1 MKYKY
6 LVSGFYGM
14 NNGQTGFSENV
25 VENNRKLNNVDEI
38 DKGRMLGQ
46 VQFVHIHDNIL
57 ILTTHQYNLIHIHP

>member
-25 VENNRKLNNVDEI
+25 VENNRKLNTIE
-38 DKGRMLGQ
+38 
-46 VQFVHIHDNIL
+46 NINKIRESIKRNYNFKDMI
-57 ILTTHQYNLIHIHP
+57 ILNIMRLKK

>member
-25 VENNRKLNNVDEI
+25 VENNCKLNNMDEI
-38 DKGRMLGQ
+38 NKVRDAILQKFDYKTFCIL
-46 VQFVHIHDNIL
+46 NIIRL
-57 ILTTHQYNLIHIHP
+57 KK

>member
-14 NNGQTGFSENV
+14 NNGITGFSENV
-25 VENNRKLNNVDEI
+25 VENNCKLNNMNEI

-46 VQFVHIHDNIL
+46 VQFARIHGNIL
-57 ILTTHQYNLIHIHP
+57 ILTTHQYSLIHIHP

>member
-25 VENNRKLNNVDEI
+25 VENDRKLNTIENINEI
-38 DKGRMLGQ
+38 REVIKCKHN
-46 VQFVHIHDNIL
+46 FE
-57 ILTTHQYNLIHIHP
+57 NLIILNIIRLKK

>member
-25 VENNRKLNNVDEI
+25 VENNRKLNNMDEI
-38 DKGRMLGQ
+38 DKVRDAILQ
-46 VQFVHIHDNIL
+46 KFDYKTFCILNIMRL
-57 ILTTHQYNLIHIHP
+57 EK

>member
-25 VENNRKLNNVDEI
+25 VENNCKLNNMDEI
-38 DKGRMLGQ
+38 NKVRDAILQKFDYKTFCIL
-46 VQFVHIHDNIL
+46 NIMRL
-57 ILTTHQYNLIHIHP
+57 KK

>member
-25 VENNRKLNNVDEI
+25 VENNYKLNNMDEI
-38 DKGRMLGQ
+38 NKVRDTILQKFDYKTFCIL
-46 VQFVHIHDNIL
+46 NIMRL
-57 ILTTHQYNLIHIHP
+57 KK

>member
-25 VENNRKLNNVDEI
+25 VEDNCKLNNIDEI
-38 DKGRMLGQ
+38 DKVRNAILQ
-46 VQFVHIHDNIL
+46 KFNYKTFCILNIMRL
-57 ILTTHQYNLIHIHP
+57 KK

>member
-25 VENNRKLNNVDEI
+25 VKNNCKLNNMDEI
-38 DKGRMLGQ
+38 NKVRDAILQKFDYKTFCIL
-46 VQFVHIHDNIL
+46 NIMRL
-57 ILTTHQYNLIHIHP
+57 KK